1 MEGEG
6 GAIPVRNIHFDI
18 GVAPRGWHGAGPGPT
33 AFYDALSASFPL
45 AERFFI
51 RAVKRALPAIDD
63 PALIEAVKAFCGQ
76 ESMHAREHEA
86 YNARLRAFGHDVDGM
101 ERAQARRI
109 DWIEKDLGPEAA
121 LGITASLEHMTSIL
135 AAQIIADDAYFAG
148 SDPAMREFWVW
159 HTVEEAEHGAVAFEA
174 LQAMRPG
181 YFFRVRMML
190 IATWLLL
197 EVIARNLRSVMK
209 TDRAA
214 GRKRGLF
221 RYLYVSPGL
230 GRRILLPYLA
240 FFRPG
245 FHPSNILASGHARR
259 KRALYDAM
267 AAAR

>member
-6 GAIPVRNIHFDI
+6 RAIPVRNIHFD
-18 GVAPRGWHGAGPGPT
+18 VSAAPRCWHGAGPGAT
-33 AFYDALSASFPL
+33 SFYDALSTSFPL

-51 RAVKRALPAIDD
+51 RAVKRALPALDD
-63 PALIEAVKAFCGQ
+63 PNLAGAVKAFCGQ

-101 ERAQARRI
+101 ERAQSLRI
-109 DWIEKDLGPEAA
+109 KWIEQDLGPEAA
-121 LGITASLEHMTSIL
+121 LGITAALEHMTSIL

-148 SDPAMREFWVW
+148 SDPSMREFWVW
-159 HTVEEAEHGAVAFEA
+159 HTVEEAEHGAVAFEV
-174 LQAMRPG
+174 LQAIRPG
-181 YFFRVRMML
+181 YFFRARMMM

-197 EVIARNLRSVMK
+197 EVVLRNLRSVMK
-209 TDRAA
+209 TGRVA

-245 FHPSNILASGHARR
+245 FHPSGVLASGHARR
-259 KRALYDAM
+259 KGAYYDAM
-267 AAAR
+267 AAR